1 MDRRRLLALLACAA
15 LAGMTP
21 ASAQP
26 QGVPTIGVLVLGS
39 PPPEPFIQ
47 ALREGLR
54 EAGYVEGRN
63 IRLEVRSAGGRTD
76 RLAGAAAE
84 LVALNVDA
92 IVSFQT
98 PAAIAAKQ
106 ATATIP
112 IVMSGAGDPVGSG
125 LVATMARPG
134 GNVTGTSAGGV
145 EIAGKSVELVRE
157 LFPAAR
163 RIAVLANE
171 IDPFTAAYLTEI
183 ARTAGIA
190 RLETERIMTRPGA
203 PLAPAFDEIRAK
215 GVDAVIV
222 QGSVLTRE
230 AVELATRHRLPSW
243 STVRMLPISGGLMS
257 YAARFS
263 DLHREA
269 AVYVDKILKGAKPAD
284 LPVGF
289 PSKFELVL
297 NLKAARDLGVT
308 IPETFLLR
316 ADELIE

>member
-1 MDRRRLLALLACAA
+1 MDRRRLLALLGGAA
-15 LAGMTP
+15 LTGMTA

-26 QGVPTIGVLVLGS
+26 QGVPTIGALVLGS

-63 IRLEVRSAGGRTD
+63 IRLEIRSAGGRTD

-84 LVALNVDA
+84 LVALKVDA

-98 PAAIAAKQ
+98 PPAIAAKQ

-125 LVATMARPG
+125 LITTMARPG

-145 EIAGKSVELVRE
+145 EIAGKSVELV
-157 LFPAAR
+157 PAAR

-171 IDPFTAAYLTEI
+171 ID
-183 ARTAGIA
+183 
-190 RLETERIMTRPGA
+190 
-203 PLAPAFDEIRAK
+203 
-215 GVDAVIV
+215 AVII